1 MKMLDLFSGLK
12 GASQA
17 FEAAGWEVITV
28 DNNPDL
34 EPDICCDIEN
44 LWLHPEFNKWVKGE
58 FDLIWASPPCIE
70 FFRVL
75 APFYP
80 EDYGNDP
87 SMELVENA
95 KAIIDLLQPKWWV
108 IENTKSGAKFIK
120 KMLGKWRQILGPFY
134 LWGNYPLFDVR
145 ISRSHKA
152 DVDVWSTDPLRSNK
166 KAKIPLE
173 ISRGLLD
180 AITNQTELN
189 LDWDIED

>member
-17 FEAAGWEVITV
+17 FEAAGWEVVTV
-28 DNNPDL
+28 DNNPEL

-44 LWLHPEFNKWVKGE
+44 LWLHPEFNKWEKGE

-70 FFRVL
+70 FYRVL

-80 EDYGNDP
+80 EDYGKTP
-87 SMELVENA
+87 SMELVDTS
-95 KAIIDLLQPKWWV
+95 KAIIDLLDPKYWV
-108 IENTKSGAKFIK
+108 IENTKSGAGFIK
-120 KMLGKWRQILGPFY
+120 KKLGQWRQKLGPFY
-134 LWGNYPLFDVR
+134 LWGNFPLFDAKV
-145 ISRSHKA
+145 SPTHKT
-152 DVDVWSTDPLRSNK
+152 DVDVWSSDPLRSNK

-189 LDWDIED
+189 LDFED